1 MKNFL
6 LILFFGIIFG
16 NTAATSQ
23 NDINQLDEQG
33 RRHGMWKK
41 HYPDSEQLRYEGQF
55 EHGKEIGN
63 FKFYC
68 EDCKSRPSVTKSF
81 QKNSEIVD
89 VKYFT
94 NKGNVL
100 SEGKMKGKE
109 RVGEWLYYHTD
120 SKVVM
125 TRENYSNGVI
135 NGKTTTYYPN
145 GKITEETEFKNG
157 IKEGEN
163 NYYSP
168 DGVLL
173 KKLFYK
179 NDQLDGRV
187 FYYDSNGD
195 VKIEGNYKD
204 GKKRGLWKY
213 YKDGK
218 VVEEETFPKK
228 NRE

>member
-1 MKNFL
+1 MKNL
-6 LILFFGIIFG
+6 LLVLFFGIIFG
-16 NTAATSQ
+16 NAAVFSQ
-23 NDINQLDEQG
+23 SDINQLDEQG
-33 RRHGMWKK
+33 RRHGLWKK
-41 HYPDSEQLRYEGQF
+41 HYPDSEQLRYEGKF
-55 EHGKEIGN
+55 ERGKEIGE

-68 EDCKSRPSVTKSF
+68 EDCKSRPSVIKTFHKD
-81 QKNSEIVD
+81 SEIVD

-100 SEGKMKGKE
+100 SEGKMKGKD
-109 RVGEWLYYHTD
+109 RIGEWIYYHTD
-120 SKVVM
+120 TKQIM
-125 TRENYSNGVI
+125 TRENYSNGTI
-135 NGKTTTYYPN
+135 NGRTVTYYPN
-145 GKITEETEFKNG
+145 GKITEEIEFRNG
-157 IKEGEN
+157 IREGEN

-168 DGVLL
+168 EGVLL

-204 GKKRGLWKY
+204 GKKKGLWKY